1 MLSSQTK
8 PASESRIHG
17 GKKQGI
23 LKKTSS
29 SPGGSNSSTKSAA
42 LVTTTAKAAPS
53 FGSVVTSPNRSSS
66 SFMMMI
72 MIFILFAA
80 LGLLMYQFYKFITAE
95 KQRWR
100 QISSEFTRQRYLIDN
115 LTTEIQKI
123 QVDSKTMD
131 DKWVEQVRGVV
142 NDHLKNNDEDDNAI
156 INNPRKNITNINI
169 KPPVVME
176 EETILSKGGVS
187 KKSVI
192 LSTVM
197 MDRVLEKE
205 LNELHGMVKTTK
217 TPPTT
222 TTVVEELDNNKEGI
236 VVSEEDEEEEE
247 EEEEL

>member
-1 MLSSQTK
+1 MPLHGATEDQSRARQQPPLQAP
-8 PASESRIHG
+8 PAR
-17 GKKQGI
+17 
-23 LKKTSS
+23 
-29 SPGGSNSSTKSAA
+29 AA
-42 LVTTTAKAAPS
+42 LVSVKATATAPS
-53 FGSVVTSPNRSSS
+53 FGPVVTSPNRSS

-131 DKWVEQVRGVV
+131 DKWLEQVRGVV
-142 NDHLKNNDEDDNAI
+142 NDHLKNNDDDDNVI
-156 INNPRKNITNINI
+156 INNPRKNSTNINI

-217 TPPTT
+217 TTPTT
-222 TTVVEELDNNKEGI
+222 TTVVEELDNIDNNKEGI
-236 VVSEEDEEEEE
+236 VSEEDEEEEE
-247 EEEEL
+247 EEEEEL

>member
-1 MLSSQTK
+1 
-8 PASESRIHG
+8 
-17 GKKQGI
+17 
-23 LKKTSS
+23 
-29 SPGGSNSSTKSAA
+29 
-42 LVTTTAKAAPS
+42 
-53 FGSVVTSPNRSSS
+53 
-66 SFMMMI
+66 MMMI

-142 NDHLKNNDEDDNAI
+142 NDHLKNNDDNDVI
-156 INNPRKNITNINI
+156 GVIHHPPKNITNIT
-169 KPPVVME
+169 PPVVME
-176 EETILSKGGVS
+176 EEAILTKGGVS

-217 TPPTT
+217 APTT
-222 TTVVEELDNNKEGI
+222 VVVEELDNNKEGI
-236 VVSEEDEEEEE
+236 MSEEEEE
-247 EEEEL
+247 EDDEEDNDNDE